1 MMWLDFAVVFLT
13 YWSLT
18 LHSNPL
24 CLGSAFVVGLEV
36 ASATARSTR
45 YAERSPSDRGL
56 GLDPINCTTYFT
68 AQHCKDAAGFLKT
81 GPALKKPL
89 LPGLNKAE
97 KVYISAGV

>member
-1 MMWLDFAVVFLT
+1 MERRLLGRSLGRSQAST

-18 LHSNPL
+18 LRSNPL

-45 YAERSPSDRGL
+45 YAERPPSDRGL

-68 AQHCKDAAGFLKT
+68 AQVQEF
-81 GPALKKPL
+81 
-89 LPGLNKAE
+89 
-97 KVYISAGV
+97 